1 MKLKYNNFINR
12 LGAFSFLILLTG
24 LINSCKDNLLDTAP
38 YDKIGSGNMWS
49 TENLT
54 KSGVAAMY
62 SLLRDGFN
70 TSGGSS
76 GRALYQIDNR
86 LGISG
91 QPRDADGLNT
101 GTATSSNGLFSAVW
115 KNLYTGVRR
124 TNDAIANIPSSPV
137 SAEAKAM
144 YIAEAHFMRAYYY
157 FRLNQAFRG
166 VPVYLEPTELDDM
179 IKPRS
184 SEAEVWQVVIDDLT
198 KAINEPALPNK
209 YNPGNSNYGHATK
222 GAAYAL
228 RGKSYL
234 YMKEYAKASADFAKV
249 KECGYGLYTSGSF
262 KSLFKEENEQSEEM
276 VFSIQ
281 LIGASG
287 YGADT
292 QFYCGSRSSFGSC
305 WNTYLVSPNI
315 VDLYENIDG
324 TVFNWN
330 DIIPGYNEME
340 PKAREV
346 YFLRN
351 NLTSGE
357 ITDFTKAG
365 LDMSKYLPDGNEERI
380 LVAYAN
386 RDPRL
391 AQSVITPYSTYLGA
405 FSGADNTVTSRWP
418 FRTGQEAPGTSQDL
432 RTDTPKFFFYMHRK
446 FVYEGA
452 SEILDRVYC
461 PTDFPI
467 IRYADVLLM
476 WAEAEAESNAGVSPK
491 AIELINEIR
500 GRAGVA
506 LLNSSPATTVT
517 SKEDLIKRLRNERR
531 REFVNEGISYFDELR
546 WGTLKE
552 TVYYPGN
559 GTKQAWGKVESAY
572 VWIDDNRLNC
582 WPIPNEARQ
591 KNSSL
596 TQNPGWDD

>member
-1 MKLKYNNFINR
+1 MKLKYNNFINK

-24 LINSCKDNLLDTAP
+24 LINSCVSNLLDTAP

-54 KSGVAAMY
+54 KSGVGAMY

-70 TSGGSS
+70 TSGGAS

-91 QPRDADGLNT
+91 QPRDAEGLNT
-101 GTATSSNGLFSAVW
+101 GTATSSNGLFSSVW

-124 TNDAIANIPSSPV
+124 TNDAIENIPSSPV
-137 SAEAKAM
+137 SSELKAKF
-144 YIAEAHFMRAYYY
+144 IAEAHFMRAFYY
-157 FRLNQAFRG
+157 FRLNQVFRG

-179 IKPRS
+179 TKPRS
-184 SEAEVWQVVIDDLT
+184 SEAEVWQVIIDDLT
-198 KAINEPALPNK
+198 LAINEPAFPNK
-209 YNPGNSNYGHATK
+209 YKAGDADYGHATK

-234 YMKEYAKASADFAKV
+234 YMKEFAKASADFAKV
-249 KECGYGLYTSGSF
+249 GECGYSLYSGSF
-262 KSLFKEENEQSEEM
+262 KDLFKEANEQSDEM
-276 VFSIQ
+276 IFSIQ
-281 LIGASG
+281 LLGVNG
-287 YGADT
+287 FGADT

-315 VDLYENIDG
+315 VDMYENIDG
-324 TVFNWN
+324 TKFDWDDV
-330 DIIPGYNEME
+330 IPGYNEMN
-340 PKAREV
+340 PKSREV

-357 ITDFTKAG
+357 MNDFAKAG
-365 LDMSKYLPDGNEERI
+365 LDMNLYLPDGNEERI
-380 LVAYAN
+380 LAAYAN

-391 AQSVITPYSTYLGA
+391 GYSVITPYSSYLGA
-405 FSGADNTVTSRWP
+405 FSGADNLVTSRWP
-418 FRTGQEAPGTSQDL
+418 FRTGHEAPGTSQDL
-432 RTDTPKFFFYMHRK
+432 RTDTPKFFFYLHRK

-461 PTDFPI
+461 PTNFPL

-476 WAEAEAESNAGVSPK
+476 WAEAEAEASSGVSQK
-491 AIELINEIR
+491 AIELINQVRE
-500 GRAGVA
+500 RAGVA
-506 LLNSSPATTVT
+506 SLNSSAATTVT
-517 SKEDLIKRLRNERR
+517 SKEDLIRRLRNERR
-531 REFVNEGISYFDELR
+531 YEFVNEGIGYFDELR

-552 TVYYPGN
+552 TVFFQGN
-559 GTKQAWGKVESAY
+559 GTKQVWGKIETPY
-572 VWIDDNRLNC
+572 VWIEDNRLNC
-582 WPIPNEARQ
+582 WAIPNESRQ
-591 KNSSL
+591 KNPLL
-596 TQNPGWDD
+596 TQNPGWED